1 MTRIVALG
9 SSNTELAYH
18 SEGHHNWL
26 GWLEVG
32 LRDRFGRVHHAIN
45 AGVSGETSRDM
56 LARFDRDVAHYRPHV
71 VIITT
76 GGNDCDPVHD
86 LSKEEFEQNLRELVA
101 RCRALADCEVILQ
114 TYYAIDVASMYDE
127 PERAGRFPEYM
138 DSVRKVAATEEV
150 FLFDHFP
157 RWERLR
163 AQNYA
168 IYQSLMR
175 DALHLNP
182 RGNMVMGIDV
192 LRNFGAPAMG
202 ETAAQCARGLAVQAE
217 MDRLEQG

>member
-1 MTRIVALG
+1 MTRVVALG

-18 SEGHHNWL
+18 SEGRHNWF

-56 LARFDRDVAHYRPHV
+56 LGRFDRDVAHYRPHV

-86 LSKEEFEQNLRELVA
+86 LSRNEFEVNLRELVA

-114 TYYAIDVASMYDE
+114 TYYAIDVA
-127 PERAGRFPEYM
+127 
-138 DSVRKVAATEEV
+138 
-150 FLFDHFP
+150 
-157 RWERLR
+157 
-163 AQNYA
+163 
-168 IYQSLMR
+168 
-175 DALHLNP
+175 
-182 RGNMVMGIDV
+182 
-192 LRNFGAPAMG
+192 
-202 ETAAQCARGLAVQAE
+202 
-217 MDRLEQG
+217 